1 MAEQR
6 VGLGGYFDD
15 VAVPMEKPFVF
26 VELRYL
32 RAVVLNIFLGLS
44 LDADYLLL
52 PRGSPFLVI
61 DVVLEVTEGVREEF
75 YVTFQGGFLL
85 LFEDAED
92 LLLHLLDVI
101 ELRRDICECYADGE
115 HHRIDGH

>member
-44 LDADYLLL
+44 LD
-52 PRGSPFLVI
+52 
-61 DVVLEVTEGVREEF
+61 VLEVTEGVREEF